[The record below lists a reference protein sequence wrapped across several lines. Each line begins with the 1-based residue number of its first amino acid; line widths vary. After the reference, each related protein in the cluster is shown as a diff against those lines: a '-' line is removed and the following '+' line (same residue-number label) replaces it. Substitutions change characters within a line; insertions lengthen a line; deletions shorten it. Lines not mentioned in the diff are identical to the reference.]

1 MQHLQLSETLSLHLD
16 SGIIVKESPAT
27 LRKTTLHL
35 TMIIFWSLP
44 LKWFPNCYIQKSQP
58 HFGKLLPYVN
68 YSERLLD
75 KHVLLK

>member
-44 LKWFPNCYIQKSQP
+44 NCYIQKSQP